1 MRASGGA
8 SPPPSAFTTTTLL
21 VPSSSTVAM
30 PPPRLAHLRRSS
42 LLLLHHHR
50 GGGGGSAPPLPL
62 GRHPLLRPPPP
73 PFQLLTPR
81 FAMASVAQP
90 GVAAGS
96 AEYEEV
102 LGCISSLITQKVR
115 ADTGNRGNQWELMA
129 KYLQILELE
138 EPIARL
144 KVVHVAGTKG
154 KGSTCTFAESIL
166 RSCGFRTGLFTSP
179 HLMDVRERF
188 RLNGLDISEEKF
200 IRYFWWCWNKLK
212 DRTGGDI
219 PMPAYF
225 RFLALLAFKI
235 FSDEQ
240 VDVAVLEVGLGG
252 KYDATNVVKA
262 PVVCGISSLGY
273 DHMEILGNTLG
284 EIAGEKA
291 GILKKGV
298 PAYTVPQPEEAMS
311 VLKHRASEL
320 GVPLQVV
327 QPLDPQQLD
336 DQPLGLHGEHQY
348 MNAGLAVALVNTWLQ
363 KQGHFNILHKK
374 HSVTLPDQFIKGLS
388 SACLLG
394 RAQIVPDPEVLSKD
408 SSSLIFY
415 LDGAHSPESMEIC
428 ARWFSCVTRK
438 DEKQPGSLDQPHIGT
453 YSRKILLFNCMS
465 VRDPQRLLP
474 CLLVTCA
481 QNGFQFDHALFVPNQ
496 SQYNKLGSHAS
507 PPSERVQIDL
517 SWQLSLQRVWEGL
530 LHSNKGLNGSKSST
544 ASSVFE
550 SLPLAIKWLRE
561 TAQQNQSTSYQDKC
575 NACDKTV
582 HFIDLLTADS
592 IPYHKSCFR
601 CSHCKG
607 TLSMCSYSSMDGVL
621 YCKTHFEQLFKE
633 TGTFKKNFPSGA
645 KANSEQP
652 KIPSKLSSL
661 FCGTQ
666 DKCTACKK
674 TVYPL
679 EKMTLEGEAYHRTC
693 FKCAHGGC
701 LLTNASYAAHNGIL
715 YCQNHFWQLFKKTG
729 SYDNLLKPASAAE
742 NTVESEVAVAVAEP
756 AKEEPEMEEVAKE
769 EEASPEQVAEAVVED
784 QEHS

>member
-1 MRASGGA
+1 
-8 SPPPSAFTTTTLL
+8 
-21 VPSSSTVAM
+21 M
-30 PPPRLAHLRRSS
+30 PPPRLAHLRRTS

-50 GGGGGSAPPLPL
+50 CAGAPPHPLAPSSGGS
-62 GRHPLLRPPPP
+62 LLRPPQPP
-73 PFQLLTPR
+73 PHPFQLLVPR
-81 FAMASVAQP
+81 VAMAGVAQP
-90 GVAAGS
+90 GVATGS

-102 LGCISSLITQKVR
+102 LGCLSSLITQRVR
-115 ADTGNRGNQWELMA
+115 ADTGNRGNQWELMD

-166 RSCGFRTGLFTSP
+166 RLCGFRTGLFTSP
-179 HLMDVRERF
+179 HLIDVRERF
-188 RLNGLDISEEKF
+188 RLDGLDISEEKF
-200 IRYFWWCWNKLK
+200 ISYFWWCWNKLK
-212 DRTGGDI
+212 DKTGGDI

-235 FSDEQ
+235 FSDEK

-273 DHMEILGNTLG
+273 DHMEILGNTLR

-327 QPLDPQQLD
+327 QPLDQHQLD

-363 KQGHFNILHKK
+363 KQGHFNILHAK
-374 HSVTLPDQFIKGLS
+374 HSFTLPDQFIKGLS
-388 SACLLG
+388 SACLQG
-394 RAQIVPDPEVLSKD
+394 RAQIVPDPDVLSKD
-408 SSSLIFY
+408 NSSLIFY

-428 ARWFSCVTRK
+428 ARWFSCVTKK
-438 DEKQPGSLDQPHIGT
+438 DEEQTGSLDQPHMGSN
-453 YSRKILLFNCMS
+453 SRKILLFNCMS

-474 CLLVTCA
+474 SLLATCA
-481 QNGFQFDHALFVPNQ
+481 RNGLHFDHALFVPNQ

-507 PPSERVQIDL
+507 PPSERAQIDL

-530 LHSNKGLNGSKSST
+530 LHSHKGLNGANSST
-544 ASSVFE
+544 TSSVFE

-561 TAQQNQSTSYQDKC
+561 TAQQDQSTSFQDKC

-592 IPYHKSCFR
+592 IPYHKSCFK

-607 TLSMCSYSSMDGVL
+607 TLSMCNYSSMDGVL

-633 TGTFKKNFPSGA
+633 TGTFNKNFPSGA
-645 KANSEQP
+645 KANSEQVSHSHCL
-652 KIPSKLSSL
+652 SK
-661 FCGTQ
+661 
-666 DKCTACKK
+666 
-674 TVYPL
+674 
-679 EKMTLEGEAYHRTC
+679 
-693 FKCAHGGC
+693 
-701 LLTNASYAAHNGIL
+701 
-715 YCQNHFWQLFKKTG
+715 
-729 SYDNLLKPASAAE
+729 DNLFFNLHLDQ
-742 NTVESEVAVAVAEP
+742 NTYFCYE
-756 AKEEPEMEEVAKE
+756 AKEKKGGIGTSKKNHGLMAPITKDNQR
-769 EEASPEQVAEAVVED
+769 SQAV
-784 QEHS
+784 

>member
-1 MRASGGA
+1 
-8 SPPPSAFTTTTLL
+8 
-21 VPSSSTVAM
+21 M

-42 LLLLHHHR
+42 LLLLHHHC
-50 GGGGGSAPPLPL
+50 GCSSAPPQPL
-62 GRHPLLRPPPP
+62 AAPIPSRHPLLRPPPP
-73 PFQLLTPR
+73 SRPFHLLVPR
-81 FAMASVAQP
+81 AAMA
-90 GVAAGS
+90 GV
-96 AEYEEV
+96 YEEV
-102 LGCISSLITQKVR
+102 LGCLASLITQKVR

-166 RSCGFRTGLFTSP
+166 RSCGFHTGLFTSP

-188 RLNGLDISEEKF
+188 RLDGYSFNLPLCHTDK
-200 IRYFWWCWNKLK
+200 
-212 DRTGGDI
+212 TGDDI

-235 FSDEQ
+235 FSDEK

-252 KYDATNVVKA
+252 KYDATNVVKS

-311 VLKHRASEL
+311 VLKHRATEL
-320 GVPLQVV
+320 GIPLQVV
-327 QPLDPQQLD
+327 EPLDLHQLD

-363 KQGHFNILHKK
+363 NQGHFKIHAK
-374 HSVTLPDQFIKGLS
+374 HYVTLPDQFIKGLS
-388 SACLLG
+388 SACLQG
-394 RAQIVPDPEVLSKD
+394 RAQIVPDIEVLSKD
-408 SSSLIFY
+408 NSSLIFY

-428 ARWFSCVTRK
+428 ARWFSCVTKK
-438 DEKQPGSLDQPHIGT
+438 DEEQPGSLDQPHVSSN
-453 YSRKILLFNCMS
+453 SRKILLFNCMS

-474 CLLVTCA
+474 RLLATCA
-481 QNGFQFDHALFVPNQ
+481 QNGIHFDQALFVPNQ

-507 PPSERVQIDL
+507 PPSERAQIDL

-530 LHSNKGLNGSKSST
+530 LHSNKDLNGANSSST
-544 ASSVFE
+544 SSVFE
-550 SLPLAIKWLRE
+550 SLPLAVKWLRE
-561 TAQQNQSTSYQDKC
+561 TAQQNQSTTFQVLVTGSLHLVGDVLRLLKKHIPTENTRMTFSGTQDKC

-592 IPYHKSCFR
+592 IPYHKSCFK

-607 TLSMCSYSSMDGVL
+607 KLS
-621 YCKTHFEQLFKE
+621 
-633 TGTFKKNFPSGA
+633 
-645 KANSEQP
+645 P
-652 KIPSKLSSL
+652 KIPNKLSSL

-666 DKCTACKK
+666 DKCAACKK

-679 EKMTLEGEAYHRTC
+679 EKMTLEGEPYHKTY

-701 LLTNASYAAHNGIL
+701 LLTTATYASHNGIL
-715 YCQNHFWQLFKKTG
+715 HCQNHFWQLFKKTG
-729 SYDNLLKPASAAE
+729 SYDNLKPAAAK
-742 NTVESEVAVAVAEP
+742 NTGESEVAVEK
-756 AKEEPEMEEVAKE
+756 KEDPETETANK
-769 EEASPEQVAEAVVED
+769 EEASREQVAEAVVD
-784 QEHS
+784 LEHS

>member
-1 MRASGGA
+1 MRASGAA
-8 SPPPSAFTTTTLL
+8 SPPPSSATTTTTTLL
-21 VPSSSTVAM
+21 VPSSSVAM
-30 PPPRLAHLRRSS
+30 PPPRLAHLRRRSSS
-42 LLLLHHHR
+42 LLLLHHNHHHHR
-50 GGGGGSAPPLPL
+50 GGGSAPP
-62 GRHPLLRPPPP
+62 HPLLRPPPP
-73 PFQLLTPR
+73 PQSHPFQLLTPR
-81 FAMASVAQP
+81 AAMASVAQP

-212 DRTGGDI
+212 DKTGGDI

-363 KQGHFNILHKK
+363 RQGHFNILHKK
-374 HSVTLPDQFIKGLS
+374 HSVTLPDQFIEGLS
-388 SACLLG
+388 SACLQG

-428 ARWFSCVTRK
+428 AKWFSCVTRK
-438 DEKQPGSLDQPHIGT
+438 DEQQPGPLDQLHIGT
-453 YSRKILLFNCMS
+453 NSRKILLFNCMS

-474 CLLVTCA
+474 CLLATCA
-481 QNGFQFDHALFVPNQ
+481 QNGLQFDHALFVPNQ

-530 LHSNKGLNGSKSST
+530 LHSNKGLNGSNSST

-561 TAQQNQSTSYQDKC
+561 AAQQNQSTSYQV
-575 NACDKTV
+575 KT
-582 HFIDLLTADS
+582 S
-592 IPYHKSCFR
+592 YIPSFLF
-601 CSHCKG
+601 S
-607 TLSMCSYSSMDGVL
+607 
-621 YCKTHFEQLFKE
+621 QLFVSCR
-633 TGTFKKNFPSGA
+633 TNF
-645 KANSEQP
+645 
-652 KIPSKLSSL
+652 SS
-661 FCGTQ
+661 
-666 DKCTACKK
+666 
-674 TVYPL
+674 
-679 EKMTLEGEAYHRTC
+679 
-693 FKCAHGGC
+693 
-701 LLTNASYAAHNGIL
+701 
-715 YCQNHFWQLFKKTG
+715 NHT
-729 SYDNLLKPASAAE
+729 
-742 NTVESEVAVAVAEP
+742 
-756 AKEEPEMEEVAKE
+756 
-769 EEASPEQVAEAVVED
+769 
-784 QEHS
+784 

>member
-1 MRASGGA
+1 
-8 SPPPSAFTTTTLL
+8 
-21 VPSSSTVAM
+21 M
-30 PPPRLAHLRRSS
+30 PPPRLAHLRRRSSS
-42 LLLLHHHR
+42 LLLLHHNHHHHR
-50 GGGGGSAPPLPL
+50 GGGSAPP
-62 GRHPLLRPPPP
+62 HPLLRPPPP
-73 PFQLLTPR
+73 PQSHPFQLLTPR
-81 FAMASVAQP
+81 AAMASVAQP

-179 HLMDVRERF
+179 HLMDVGHFGR
-188 RLNGLDISEEKF
+188 KV
-200 IRYFWWCWNKLK
+200 YK
-212 DRTGGDI
+212 DKTGGDI

-240 VDVAVLEVGLGG
+240 
-252 KYDATNVVKA
+252 VKA

-363 KQGHFNILHKK
+363 RQGHFNILHKK
-374 HSVTLPDQFIKGLS
+374 HSVTLPDQFIEGLS
-388 SACLLG
+388 SACLQG

-428 ARWFSCVTRK
+428 AKWFSCVTRK
-438 DEKQPGSLDQPHIGT
+438 DEQQPGPLDQLHIGT
-453 YSRKILLFNCMS
+453 NSRKILLFNCMS

-474 CLLVTCA
+474 CLLATCA
-481 QNGFQFDHALFVPNQ
+481 QNGLQFDHALFVPNQ

-530 LHSNKGLNGSKSST
+530 LHSNKGLNGSNSST

-561 TAQQNQSTSYQDKC
+561 TAQQNQSTSYQ
-575 NACDKTV
+575 V
-582 HFIDLLTADS
+582 SRI
-592 IPYHKSCFR
+592 
-601 CSHCKG
+601 
-607 TLSMCSYSSMDGVL
+607 
-621 YCKTHFEQLFKE
+621 
-633 TGTFKKNFPSGA
+633 
-645 KANSEQP
+645 
-652 KIPSKLSSL
+652 
-661 FCGTQ
+661 
-666 DKCTACKK
+666 
-674 TVYPL
+674 
-679 EKMTLEGEAYHRTC
+679 AY
-693 FKCAHGGC
+693 
-701 LLTNASYAAHNGIL
+701 
-715 YCQNHFWQLFKKTG
+715 
-729 SYDNLLKPASAAE
+729 
-742 NTVESEVAVAVAEP
+742 
-756 AKEEPEMEEVAKE
+756 
-769 EEASPEQVAEAVVED
+769 
-784 QEHS
+784 